1 MTYIGVSHLKKVYKT
16 QEGLTNEALKDIT
29 FSVQE
34 GEFIAIMGES
44 GSGKST
50 LLNIL
55 ACMDYPSSGHIIF
68 NNYQLEKVKDEE
80 AAVFRSRHIG
90 FIFQNFNLLNIFNN
104 KDNLLIPVIIS
115 GSKVNSYEKRL
126 RDLAAIVGIESL
138 LSKYPYELSGGQQQR
153 LAIARALIMNPDLIL
168 ADEPTG
174 QLDSKTS
181 QRILNL
187 LSNINAKRKT
197 ILMVTHSP
205 KAASYASRVLF
216 IKDGVIFN
224 QLVRGCKSK
233 EGFLDQI
240 IMAQASL

>member
-1 MTYIGVSHLKKVYKT
+1 
-16 QEGLTNEALKDIT
+16 
-29 FSVQE
+29 
-34 GEFIAIMGES
+34 
-44 GSGKST
+44 
-50 LLNIL
+50 
-55 ACMDYPSSGHIIF
+55 
-68 NNYQLEKVKDEE
+68 
-80 AAVFRSRHIG
+80 
-90 FIFQNFNLLNIFNN
+90 
-104 KDNLLIPVIIS
+104 
-115 GSKVNSYEKRL
+115 
-126 RDLAAIVGIESL
+126 
-138 LSKYPYELSGGQQQR
+138 
-153 LAIARALIMNPDLIL
+153 MNPDLIL

-205 KAASYASRVLF
+205 KAASYANRVLF

-224 QLVRGCKSK
+224 QLVRGCKSR

>member
-68 NNYQLEKVKDEE
+68 NNYQLEKVKVEE
-80 AAVFRSRHIG
+80 AAVFRIMHIG
-90 FIFQNFNLLNIFNN
+90 FNFQNFNLLNIFNN

-126 RDLAAIVGIESL
+126 RNLAAVVGIESL

-205 KAASYASRVLF
+205 KAASYANRVLF

-224 QLVRGCKSK
+224 QLVRGCKSR

>member
-1 MTYIGVSHLKKVYKT
+1 M
-16 QEGLTNEALKDIT
+16 
-29 FSVQE
+29 
-34 GEFIAIMGES
+34 
-44 GSGKST
+44 
-50 LLNIL
+50 
-55 ACMDYPSSGHIIF
+55 
-68 NNYQLEKVKDEE
+68 
-80 AAVFRSRHIG
+80 
-90 FIFQNFNLLNIFNN
+90 
-104 KDNLLIPVIIS
+104 
-115 GSKVNSYEKRL
+115 NSYEKRL
-126 RDLAAIVGIESL
+126 RDLAAVVGIESL

-205 KAASYASRVLF
+205 KAASYANRVLF

-224 QLVRGCKSK
+224 QLVRGCKSR

>member
-126 RDLAAIVGIESL
+126 RDLAAVVGIESL

>member
-126 RDLAAIVGIESL
+126 RDLAAVVGIESL

-205 KAASYASRVLF
+205 KAASYANRVLF

-224 QLVRGCKSK
+224 QLVRGCKSR

>member
-126 RDLAAIVGIESL
+126 RDLAAVVGIESL
-138 LSKYPYELSGGQQQR
+138 LSKYPHELSGGQQQR

-205 KAASYASRVLF
+205 KAASYANRVLF

-224 QLVRGCKSK
+224 QLVRGCKSR

>member
-1 MTYIGVSHLKKVYKT
+1 MAYIDVSHLKKVYET
-16 QEGLTNEALKDIT
+16 QEGITNEALKDIT
-29 FSVQE
+29 FSSQE

-55 ACMDYPSSGHIIF
+55 ACMDHPTSGSITI
-68 NNYQLEKVKDEE
+68 NDYQLVKMKDEE
-80 AAVFRSRHIG
+80 AAVFRSQHIG

-104 KDNLLIPVIIS
+104 KDNLLIPVVIS
-115 GSKVNSYEKRL
+115 GNKVKSYEKQL
-126 RDLAAIVGIESL
+126 YDLAAVVGVENL

-153 LAIARALIMNPDLIL
+153 LAIARALIMSPDLIL
-168 ADEPTG
+168 ADESTG

-181 QRILNL
+181 QRILDL
-187 LSNINAKRKT
+187 LSAINTERKT

-224 QLVRGCKSK
+224 QLIRGSKSK
-233 EGFLDQI
+233 EDFLDQI
-240 IMAQASL
+240 IMAQARL

>member
-55 ACMDYPSSGHIIF
+55 ACMDYPISGHIIF

-126 RDLAAIVGIESL
+126 RDLAAVVGIESL

-205 KAASYASRVLF
+205 KAASYANRVLF

-224 QLVRGCKSK
+224 QLVRGCKSR

>member
-126 RDLAAIVGIESL
+126 RDLAAVVGIESL
-138 LSKYPYELSGGQQQR
+138 LSKYPYEFSGGQQQR

-205 KAASYASRVLF
+205 KAASYANRVLF

-224 QLVRGCKSK
+224 QLVRGCKSR